1 MTRQL
6 VDRLARE
13 RPEAAYGLW
22 PAACD
27 SYDDGFN
34 TVTYGQLA
42 NIVNN
47 LAWWIV
53 KELGPGSAQ
62 EGDVLTYV
70 GLNDVRLTAM
80 ILASVKA
87 GYTVSG
93 EEFDP
98 ISAGK
103 NACSRGRV
111 Y

>member
-1 MTRQL
+1 M
-6 VDRLARE
+6 DRLARE
-13 RPEAAYGLW
+13 QPEAAYGLW
-22 PAACD
+22 PVASD
-27 SYDDGFN
+27 SYDDGFT

-42 NIVNN
+42 TIVNN

-62 EGDVLTYV
+62 EGHVLTYV

-93 EEFDP
+93 Q
-98 ISAGK
+98 GYT
-103 NACSRGRV
+103 V
-111 Y
+111 